1 MHFEFVAQTVE
12 SFQDDTGSTGSA
24 TSGGRFDKGSSPNGK
39 AASSCGSESPKAPGG
54 GATSTGPRRRFGS
67 MADDLDV
74 AK

>member
-39 AASSCGSESPKAPGG
+39 AASSCGSESPKAAS
-54 GATSTGPRRRFGS
+54 GANTGPRRRFGS